1 MKKENEIIIND
12 GRVFFIDNISYIFPY
27 EVKKKIEKWGVLEEY
42 KNKFFTL
49 NQINSIIANLIN
61 GQVYING
68 SMELNIT
75 VCWKTNK
82 IQGYHHCLAIKN
94 YYYELENRDNE
105 LNIKFRKI
113 SL

>member
-1 MKKENEIIIND
+1 MKLKKRLRNGEYSK
-12 GRVFFIDNISYIFPY
+12 NI
-27 EVKKKIEKWGVLEEY
+27 KI
-42 KNKFFTL
+42 KFFTL

-94 YYYELENRDNE
+94 YYYELENR
-105 LNIKFRKI
+105 R
-113 SL
+113 

>member
-1 MKKENEIIIND
+1 M
-12 GRVFFIDNISYIFPY
+12 
-27 EVKKKIEKWGVLEEY
+27 LEEY

-49 NQINSIIANLIN
+49 NQINSIIPNLIKS
-61 GQVYING
+61 QVYING
-68 SMELNIT
+68 SMELDIT

-82 IQGYHHCLAIKN
+82 IQGYHHWPVIKNYYPVIKN